1 MYFYLGAD
9 GRYLCNLEGMA
20 LDILDGDWPDLLSSV
35 DDKKWANV
43 LLQMYKEACYD
54 PNEYGEWHHI
64 APLCLCGSIE
74 DLRNYI
80 RLRPELHLM
89 VHAALLYFFRSK
101 TSLANSL
108 TMMLNCAE
116 KGNLGKNLSEEELE
130 NYLKRA
136 DEEKELFGFAKRL
149 NSKAASVRMKIFRA
163 LGGSVIATG
172 ASYNTESKRLRNQRK
187 QLRIKGVYFSGPYT
201 QEEINL
207 YKARFPNKEIEF
219 THFPRDNR
227 EVRKR
232 YLCQEHE
239 YDEGFMVDLED
250 TDIVMNV
257 NSMSRLLY
265 SREGNAKLKRAVN
278 DRYDAYMAVDSKY
291 TGAKAT
297 AKLAICYE
305 ILHLMEDDGYRFVT
319 AVGEKQ
325 DDFKWFEP
333 THKVITLFIQR
344 AFQNLTGKK
353 KQAVLAERKPKIIS
367 LNKCERW

>member
-1 MYFYLGAD
+1 MYFYLDAD

-20 LDILDGDWPDLLSSV
+20 LDILDGDWPDLLSSA

-64 APLCLCGSIE
+64 APLCMFGSIE

-89 VHAALLYFFRSK
+89 VHAALLYFFPSK
-101 TSLANSL
+101 TSLAHAL

-116 KGNLGKNLSEEELE
+116 KGKMGKNLSKEEFE
-130 NYLKRA
+130 NFLKRA

-149 NSKAASVRMKIFRA
+149 NAKASSVRMKIWNA
-163 LGGSVIATG
+163 TGPTVIATG
-172 ASYNTESKRLRNQRK
+172 ASYRTESTRLGKQRK
-187 QLRIKGVYFSGPYT
+187 QLRIKGVYLSGPFT

-207 YKARFPNKEIEF
+207 YKSRFPNKLIEF
-219 THFPRDNR
+219 SHFPRDSR
-227 EVRKR
+227 EVSKR
-232 YLCQEHE
+232 YLGHENE

-250 TDIVMNV
+250 SDIVMNV
-257 NSMSRLLY
+257 NPVSRLLY

-278 DRYDAYMAVDSKY
+278 DRHDAYMAVDSKY
-291 TGAKAT
+291 SGAKST
-297 AKLAICYE
+297 EKLAISYE

-333 THKVITLFIQR
+333 THQVITLFIQT
-344 AFQNLTGKK
+344 AFQSLTEKK
-353 KQAVLAERKPKIIS
+353 KKAVLAERKPEKIS
-367 LNKCERW
+367 YTKCERW